1 MSVRPIIDVMKEHRA
16 DMALIVTKME
26 DLKALYVL
34 GYREIDTETN
44 KPIEHG
50 DNVVN
55 IMSKRP

>member
-1 MSVRPIIDVMKEHRA
+1 MKEHRA
-16 DMALIVTKME
+16 DMALIVAKME